1 VILVMMGVMGTGKST
16 VGELLAKKLG
26 WEFGEGDAYH
36 PTSNVEKMRS
46 GTPLTDE
53 DRWPWL
59 TSLHE
64 QIAEWDRRGTDAI
77 LTCSALK
84 QKYREILAGGLPE
97 DRVQFVLLQADRE
110 TLARRLDVRK
120 GHFMNPK
127 LLDSQLA
134 TLELPKDGLKVSVEG
149 VPGEAVDHIITTLH
163 LERYV
168 QAQNNAH
175 T

>member
-1 VILVMMGVMGTGKST
+1 MILVMMGVLGTGKST

-36 PTSNVEKMRS
+36 PEANVQKMHA

-53 DRWPWL
+53 DRAPWL

-64 QIAEWDRRGTDAI
+64 QIADWDRRGVDAI

-84 QKYREILAGGLPE
+84 QRYRDVLAGGLPE
-97 DRVQFVLLQADRE
+97 DRIRFVLLEADKAILEKRVE
-110 TLARRLDVRK
+110 GRK
-120 GHFMNPK
+120 GHFMSPK

-134 TLELPKDGLKVSVEG
+134 ILEVPKDGIRISVAGTPIDAVGAILAALKLKAS
-149 VPGEAVDHIITTLH
+149 A
-163 LERYV
+163 
-168 QAQNNAH
+168 
-175 T
+175 